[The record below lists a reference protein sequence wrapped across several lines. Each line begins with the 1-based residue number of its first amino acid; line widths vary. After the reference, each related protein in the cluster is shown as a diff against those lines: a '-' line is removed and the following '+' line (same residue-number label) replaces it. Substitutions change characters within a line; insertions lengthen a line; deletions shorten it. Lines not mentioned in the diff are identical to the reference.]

1 MKKFSV
7 LIGLGVIALSLLAG
21 CREKKLSID
30 RDEATIRFE
39 QYQDARDMDACWALI
54 DSVEQAG
61 IWPPEMVHYHRS
73 IVYYNWDDPAA
84 VEEELR
90 KGIEA
95 GKKNLVSH
103 SYFIANYMQLASDL
117 RSNGDY
123 EEAMNLAGE
132 ALDYIE
138 TWNKEG
144 VDTHLDPTT
153 ILSLKLTIGQT
164 QARMGNIEG
173 ARKTFEEVWEMQKDL
188 MKKVPI
194 EDYNYFFTE
203 ISLGILSS
211 CSDCEYYEDLLQWL
225 DPFDQV
231 FAQCSPYMD
240 ELGVTYYEPIRLIYE
255 VIALAN
261 TGHVQQAD
269 ALYSQFADLP
279 RSSDPGNMGYRIKA
293 LRSLGHYNEAA
304 RYFETYMDSMKDL
317 LADVSPDLLVH
328 NYAVGYTLFRKSGE
342 DAKAFAMGDSLA
354 AYTDVALDFIRESN
368 SAELA
373 TIYDTKGKETQIALQ
388 KAELSQQ
395 RLIGTGIALVL
406 LTAFFL
412 VYTWYRRRAQRRLAV
427 AHTKLQEAYDQ
438 LEETTAAKER
448 IESELRIARDIQMSM
463 VPGIFPEHDGL
474 DMYAEMTPAKEV
486 GGDLYGY
493 VLQGDNLYF
502 CVGDVSGKGVP
513 ASLFMAQS
521 SRLFRTLA
529 AENLM
534 PADISVRMNNALAE
548 NNEQNMFVTMFI
560 GLLHLDSGRLDF
572 CNCGHNAPVLDGQF
586 LGMQFINQP
595 LGIMEGLPFM
605 GESISDIRGS
615 QLLVYTDGLN
625 EAENTRNELLGNDR
639 LLELMSSAAALNSRE
654 TIAMLKTAVE
664 KHRSGADPN
673 DDLTLMC
680 LRLAR

>member
-1 MKKFSV
+1 M
-7 LIGLGVIALSLLAG
+7 LLLLAG
-21 CREKKLSID
+21 CQQKKITID
-30 RDEATIRFE
+30 RDEATIRFQ
-39 QYQDARDMDACWALI
+39 QYQDARDIDACWALI

-61 IWPPEMVHYHRS
+61 IWPPEMIHYHRS

-84 VEEELR
+84 VEDELR

-123 EEAMNLAGE
+123 EEAMNVAAE

-138 TWNKEG
+138 AWDKEG
-144 VDTHLDPTT
+144 VETHLDPTT

-173 ARKTFEEVWEMQKDL
+173 ARKTFEEVWEMQQDL
-188 MKKVPI
+188 MERLPV

-203 ISLGILSS
+203 ISLGILSA
-211 CSDCEYYEDLLQWL
+211 CSDSEYYEDLLQWL
-225 DPFDQV
+225 DPYDQV
-231 FAQCSPYMD
+231 FAQCSQYMD
-240 ELGVTYYEPIRLIYE
+240 SLGVTWYEPIRLIYE

-269 ALYSQFADLP
+269 ALYIKFADLP
-279 RSSDPGNMGYRIKA
+279 RSDDPGNMGFRIKA
-293 LRSLGHYNEAA
+293 LRSLGRYKEAV
-304 RYFETYMDSMKDL
+304 RYYEEYMDSMKDL
-317 LADVSPDLLVH
+317 LVDASPDLLAH

-354 AYTDVALDFIRESN
+354 AYADVAMDFIRQSN

-388 KAELSQQ
+388 KAHLSQQ

-412 VYTWYRRRAQRRLAV
+412 IYTWYRRRAQRRLAV
-427 AHTKLQEAYDQ
+427 AHSQLQEAYDQ

-463 VPGIFPEHDGL
+463 VPGIFPEYEGL

-493 VLQGDNLYF
+493 VLKGDNLYF
-502 CVGDVSGKGVP
+502 CIGDVSGKGVP

-529 AENLM
+529 AESLM
-534 PADISVRMNNALAE
+534 PADIAVRMNNALAE

-560 GLLHLDSGRLDF
+560 GLLHLDYGRLDF
-572 CNCGHNAPVLDGQF
+572 CNCGHNAPVFDGKF
-586 LGMQFINQP
+586 LEMDHINQP
-595 LGIMEGLPFM
+595 LGILEGMPFG
-605 GESISDIRGS
+605 GETIPDIRGR
-615 QLLVYTDGLN
+615 QLLIYTDGLN
-625 EAENTRNELLGNDR
+625 EAENARNELLGNER
-639 LLELMSSAAALNSRE
+639 LLSLMSSATALTSRE
-654 TIAMLKTAVE
+654 TIAMLKAAVE
-664 KHRSGADPN
+664 KHRAGADPN

-680 LRLAR
+680 LRLSK

>member
-7 LIGLGVIALSLLAG
+7 IVALGVIVLLLLAG
-21 CREKKLSID
+21 CQQKKITIG
-30 RDEATIRFE
+30 RDEATIRFQ
-39 QYQDARDMDACWALI
+39 QYQDARDIDACWALI

-61 IWPPEMVHYHRS
+61 IWPPEMIHYHRS

-84 VEEELR
+84 VEDELR

-123 EEAMNLAGE
+123 EEAMNVAAE

-138 TWNKEG
+138 AWDKEG
-144 VDTHLDPTT
+144 VETHLDPTA

-173 ARKTFEEVWEMQKDL
+173 ARKTFEEVWEMQQDL
-188 MKKVPI
+188 MERLPV

-203 ISLGILSS
+203 ISLGILSA
-211 CSDCEYYEDLLQWL
+211 CSDSEYYEDLLQWL
-225 DPFDQV
+225 DPYDQV
-231 FAQCSPYMD
+231 FEQCSQYMD
-240 ELGVTYYEPIRLIYE
+240 SLGVTYYEPIRLIYE

-269 ALYSQFADLP
+269 ALYSKFADLP
-279 RSSDPGNMGYRIKA
+279 RSDDPGNMGFRIKA
-293 LRSLGHYNEAA
+293 LRSLGRYKEAA
-304 RYFETYMDSMKDL
+304 RYYEEYMDSLKDL
-317 LADVSPDLLVH
+317 LVDASPDLLAH

-354 AYTDVALDFIRESN
+354 AYADVAMDFIRQSN

-388 KAELSQQ
+388 KAHLSQQ

-412 VYTWYRRRAQRRLAV
+412 IYTWYRRRAQRRLAV
-427 AHTKLQEAYDQ
+427 AHSQLQEAYDQ

-463 VPGIFPEHDGL
+463 VPGIFPEYEGL

-529 AENLM
+529 AESLM
-534 PADISVRMNNALAE
+534 PADIAVRMNNALAE

-572 CNCGHNAPVLDGQF
+572 CNCGHNAPVFDGQF
-586 LGMQFINQP
+586 LAMDHINQP
-595 LGIMEGLPFM
+595 LGILEGMPFG
-605 GESISDIRGS
+605 GETIPDIRGR
-615 QLLVYTDGLN
+615 QLLIYTDGLN
-625 EAENTRNELLGNDR
+625 EAENARNELLGNER
-639 LLELMSSAAALNSRE
+639 LLSLMSSATPLTSRE
-654 TIAMLKTAVE
+654 TIAMLKAAVE
-664 KHRSGADPN
+664 KHRAGADPN

-680 LRLAR
+680 LRLSK